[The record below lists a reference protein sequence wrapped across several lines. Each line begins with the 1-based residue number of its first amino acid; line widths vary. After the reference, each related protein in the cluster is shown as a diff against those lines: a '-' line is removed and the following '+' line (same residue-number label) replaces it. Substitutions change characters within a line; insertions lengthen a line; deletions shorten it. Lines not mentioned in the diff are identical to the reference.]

1 MTIVASTLRLL
12 GLPACIFLGML
23 FFYEGVPGASRIPF
37 LTSIPVIGDLTAGR
51 VAIKSAEAA
60 ANARR
65 QFVDLAEKTAL
76 AAEKAE
82 RERQQKAAAIA
93 AEDYRRRLE
102 AARAAEA
109 ATTDRLE
116 QEIAAHERKLK
127 ALGRSCSVIDDADR
141 DWLLKP

>member
-1 MTIVASTLRLL
+1 MTILASILRLL

-23 FFYEGVPGASRIPF
+23 FVYEGLPGASRVPF
-37 LTSIPVIGDLTAGR
+37 LTSVPIIGDLTAGR
-51 VAIKSAEAA
+51 VAIKSGEAA

-65 QFVDLAEKTAL
+65 EFVDLAEKTAL
-76 AAEKAE
+76 SAEKAE

-116 QEIAAHERKLK
+116 QEIAAHERELK
-127 ALGRSCSVIDDADR
+127 AFGHSCSVIDDADR
-141 DWLLKP
+141 QWLLQP